1 MRFEPTTVAGV
12 YVVELDLIEDDRG
25 FFARSWCTREF
36 EEHGLETQFVQ
47 ANVGFNKLRGTL
59 RGLHFQLPPHDEVKL
74 VRCTRGAVW
83 DVAVD
88 LRKGSTTYL
97 DWFGTR
103 LDEENHSA
111 LYVPSGCAHGYLTL
125 VDDSELHY
133 QTSAFY
139 APTAAT
145 GLPYHDPSL
154 AIEWPDEPRVIS
166 DQDRN
171 WASLDLDA
179 PPFAEAG

>member
-12 YVVELDLIEDDRG
+12 YVIELDRIEDERG
-25 FFARSWCTREF
+25 FFARSWCAREF
-36 EEHGLETQFVQ
+36 EEHELETRFVQ
-47 ANVGFNKLRGTL
+47 ANVGFNKVRGTL

-88 LRKGSTTYL
+88 LRKGSSTYL
-97 DWFGTR
+97 GWFGMR
-103 LDEENHSA
+103 LDEDNRRA
-111 LYVPSGCAHGYLTL
+111 LYVPRGCAHGYLTL

-133 QTSAFY
+133 QTSASY
-139 APTAAT
+139 APNAAT
-145 GLPYHDPSL
+145 GCPYDDPSFG
-154 AIEWPDEPRVIS
+154 IEWPDEPSVVS

-171 WASLDLDA
+171 WPPFDPAD
-179 PPFAEAG
+179 PPFAETR